1 MLFLLL
7 LLRRTREREN
17 RQGQTALGEDAGR
30 LRHDVPIWRA
40 RLHEVDVA
48 RIRLITMHHESAPAL
63 MACDDPQRQRWPGVR
78 TLNRSGT
85 ASVLMGLGARCPQ
98 TSLSGRL
105 KAANNGVSTKA
116 TMWAIPSRAMVNSW
130 MLWGW
135 YRPSS
140 PRR

>member
-1 MLFLLL
+1 MLFLL

-17 RQGQTALGEDAGR
+17 GQGQTALGEDAGR

-63 MACDDPQRQRWPGVR
+63 MDCDYRNASAPGVR

-116 TMWAIPSRAMVNSW
+116 TMWAMPSRAIVNSW